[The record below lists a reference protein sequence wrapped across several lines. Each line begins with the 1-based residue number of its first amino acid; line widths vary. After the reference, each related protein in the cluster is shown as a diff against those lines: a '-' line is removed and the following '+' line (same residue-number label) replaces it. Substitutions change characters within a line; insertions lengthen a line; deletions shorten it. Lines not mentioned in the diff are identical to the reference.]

1 MDERQL
7 DEEWWLLEKE
17 RLMMVRAMRSGKVET
32 EYPISLFWHLYDDLC
47 CQMVGMDILVST
59 YRSGTLREAA
69 AS

>member
-1 MDERQL
+1 
-7 DEEWWLLEKE
+7 
-17 RLMMVRAMRSGKVET
+17 MMVRAMRSGKIET